1 MDKIKVSEIREKFPM
16 YGDLN
21 DDQLLIALRKKY
33 YSDIPPSRFYNN
45 IDYDT
50 ERERLNKDLVGS
62 MSTTDRLLAGAGKS
76 FNDLL
81 TTAQMGGAAVMDFVS
96 PREKK
101 LSNLVTGQ
109 DPKSRY
115 QELKE
120 QAQEDARL
128 SRPLMDTSA
137 GAWGKGL
144 TDAGLT
150 FVPGLG
156 AANKIKEGVQV
167 AARVLPKAAS
177 MFTRGAAPYVGA
189 AGSGALIGA
198 ATSPED
204 MSGGATTGALA
215 GTAGEAGGRVLS
227 AAYSGGKAALEPL
240 WQSGRERILKRT
252 LDRFATDPA
261 KVRAAAA
268 NPVEYVPGVTP
279 TLAEATMDPGI
290 AQLQRGAASGSSDVA
305 SALAQSR
312 GQQVAGYR
320 SVLDDL
326 SGNDGKRE
334 FYDTMRNKAAD
345 DLYGQAYADGLSM
358 TTNLE
363 KQVGELMQRPSIQAA
378 MVNAQR
384 LAREKG
390 MNLDNPGG
398 SVAGLHYVK
407 KSLDDMISAAK
418 RAGNNN
424 EASALI
430 ETQGNLVD
438 FLRQAS
444 PKYGEALDT
453 FKSMSRPI
461 NQMDVGQTLRDKA
474 LPALTDLGDGSLARV
489 NANSYANALRNAD
502 TTARKA
508 TGMTG
513 AKMDSVMDPA
523 QMDQITGIGKDM
535 ARYASAQ
542 ELARVPGSPTAQYLG
557 AQNVVRQFLGPLGIP
572 QSAADSMIGR
582 ITTGLMGFPFKMTQS
597 QTEQLLARALTDPKT
612 AAKIMS
618 AKDPKTIAE
627 ILRPYAA
634 QTAIQMDTQ

>member
-1 MDKIKVSEIREKFPM
+1 VDKIKVSEVREKFPM

-21 DDQLLIALRKKY
+21 DDQLLIAIRKKY
-33 YSDIPPSRFYNN
+33 YPDIPANRFYGN

-50 ERERLNKDLVGS
+50 ERDRLNKELVGS
-62 MSTTDRLLAGAGKS
+62 MSTTDKLLAGAGKS
-76 FNDLL
+76 FVDLGRS
-81 TTAQMGGAAVMDFVS
+81 AKRVANMVGIGDYDEAAAKAD
-96 PREKK
+96 EALDK
-101 LSNLVTGQ
+101 
-109 DPKSRY
+109 
-115 QELKE
+115 
-120 QAQEDARL
+120 
-128 SRPLMDTSA
+128 PLMDTSA
-137 GAWGKGL
+137 GSWGKGL
-144 TDAGLT
+144 TDAALT
-150 FVPGLG
+150 FVPGLKG
-156 AANKIKEGVQV
+156 AQAITKGVQ
-167 AARVLPKAAS
+167 AGARVLPRAAGAFKA
-177 MFTRGAAPYVGA
+177 AAPYAGA
-189 AGSGALIGA
+189 AGSGAVIGA
-198 ATSPED
+198 ATTPED

-268 NPVEYVPGVTP
+268 NPVEYIPGVTP

-290 AQLQRGAASGSSDVA
+290 AQLQRGAASGSPDVA

-320 SVLDDL
+320 STLDDL
-326 SGNDGKRE
+326 AGNDGKRE
-334 FYDTMRNKAAD
+334 FYDTMRNQAAD
-345 DLYGQAYADGLSM
+345 DLYGQARAGGLNM

-363 KQVGELMQRPSIQAA
+363 KQVGELMQRPSIQSA

-390 MNLDNPGG
+390 INLDAPGG
-398 SVAGLHYVK
+398 SVEGLHYVK

-424 EASALI
+424 EASALM

-502 TTARKA
+502 ATARKS

-513 AKMDSVMDPA
+513 AKMESVMDPA

-535 ARYASAQ
+535 ARYAGAQ

-572 QSAADSMIGR
+572 QSAADSMVGR
-582 ITTGLMGFPFKMTQS
+582 IASGLMGLPFAMTQS
-597 QTEQLLARALTDPKT
+597 KTEQLLARALTDPKT
-612 AAKIMS
+612 AAKIMA

>member
-16 YGDLN
+16 YGDLS
-21 DDQLLIALRKKY
+21 DDQLLISLRKKY
-33 YSDIPPSRFYNN
+33 YSDIPANKFYSN

-50 ERERLNKDLVGS
+50 ERERRQKELVDS
-62 MSTTDRLLAGAGKS
+62 MSTTEKMLAGAGKS
-76 FNDLL
+76 FSDIGRSAKRLANMAGIGSYDE
-81 TTAQMGGAAVMDFVS
+81 AAAKAD
-96 PREKK
+96 EALDK
-101 LSNLVTGQ
+101 
-109 DPKSRY
+109 
-115 QELKE
+115 
-120 QAQEDARL
+120 
-128 SRPLMDTSA
+128 PLMDTTA

-144 TDAGLT
+144 TDAALT

-156 AANKIKEGVQV
+156 AANKITQGVQ
-167 AARVLPKAAS
+167 AGARLLPRAIGS
-177 MFTRGAAPYVGA
+177 VTRGAAPYVGA

-227 AAYSGGKAALEPL
+227 AAYSGGKAAVEPL
-240 WQSGRERILKRT
+240 WQAGRERILKRT

-290 AQLQRGAASGSSDVA
+290 AQLQRGAASASPDVA
-305 SALAQSR
+305 SALAQAR

-320 SVLDDL
+320 STLDDL
-326 SGNDGKRE
+326 AGNDGKRE
-334 FYDTMRNKAAD
+334 FYDTMRNKAAE
-345 DLYGQAYADGLSM
+345 DLYGQAYAGGLSM
-358 TTNLE
+358 TTPLE
-363 KQVGELMQRPSIQAA
+363 AQVKELMQRPSIQAA

-390 MNLDNPGG
+390 MNLDSPGG

-430 ETQGNLVD
+430 ETQSNLVD

-453 FKSMSRPI
+453 FKAMSRPI
-461 NQMDVGQTLRDKA
+461 NQMDIGQTLRDKA

-502 TTARKA
+502 QTAKKA

-513 AKMDSVMDPA
+513 AKMESVMDPA

-572 QSAADSMIGR
+572 QSAADSMVGR
-582 ITTGLMGFPFKMTQS
+582 LASGLMGLPFKVTQS
-597 QTEQLLARALTDPKT
+597 QTEQLLARALTDPKI
-612 AAKIMS
+612 AAKIMA

-634 QTAIQMDTQ
+634 QAAIQADTQ